1 MGKPQKNNNKLEIFD
16 YNFPEDKQYSEGN
29 KNQEYY
35 EKIRNY
41 NEAKRKAKTS
51 RTIEKLIF
59 WSFALAVVL
68 ITVLSM
74 FFLKNSL
81 EDTNPTFPQDNKII
95 VGSADLSSLG
105 NMQQDKETSEEVK
118 QTSTTSVEPSTTTS
132 TSQVQQVIPTAKQTS
147 ITTSVLTQ
155 SSTAKSIETKE
166 TTIEEE
172 IDSTE
177 HSQTTTEEQSETTS
191 TERQT
196 TTTTTSKTSETTVK
210 PTTEKPSETTT
221 ELTTSKQEYVYH
233 IRFYIKSSKT
243 NKVLGYYTSEM
254 SGAEVSKV
262 YKSANKQLAAESL
275 NGETGTYYIVEEE
288 YKVQK

>member
-1 MGKPQKNNNKLEIFD
+1 MSKPEKNNKLELFD
-16 YNFPEDKQYSEGN
+16 YNFPEDRQYSQGN

-35 EKIRNY
+35 DKIKKY
-41 NEAKRKAKTS
+41 NEEKRKAKTS
-51 RTIEKLIF
+51 RIIEKAIF
-59 WSFALAVVL
+59 WSFAISAVLVTIFSIYL
-68 ITVLSM
+68 
-74 FFLKNSL
+74 LKNSL
-81 EDTNPTFPQDNKII
+81 ENSSPTLPQDNKII
-95 VGSADLSSLG
+95 VGSANLSTTIEE
-105 NMQQDKETSEEVK
+105 QQSKT
-118 QTSTTSVEPSTTTS
+118 TSTTSVELSTTTS
-132 TSQVQQVIPTAKQTS
+132 TSKVEQQVIPTIEQTS
-147 ITTSVLTQ
+147 VTTSVLAQPSTTE
-155 SSTAKSIETKE
+155 SSKTSK

-172 IDSTE
+172 NESTE
-177 HSQTTTEEQSETTS
+177 PSNAEASQTKASETT
-191 TERQT
+191 T
-196 TTTTTSKTSETTVK
+196 TATQHSETTSKTSETTVK

-262 YKSANKQLAAESL
+262 YKSANEQLAAESL